1 MNFTWRLTLTPLAEV
16 DLLQMSDDYEDSV
29 VVVVVAA
36 VGSSSKHDS
45 GRFG

>member
-1 MNFTWRLTLTPLAEV
+1 MNFTWRLTLTPLVEV
-16 DLLQMSDDYEDSV
+16 DLLQMSDDYEPVV

>member
-1 MNFTWRLTLTPLAEV
+1 MNFTWRLTLTPLVEV
-16 DLLQMSDDYEDSV
+16 DLLQMSDDYEPPV